1 MNYLQKGGT
10 ISINTQKFKE
20 LVEESALSLRDTD
33 KFDLEYLNFS
43 SVGGYVFKLKSR
55 KLDNF
60 KTIFGGSPTIVSNG
74 CEIILKVIQIK
85 DNGKL
90 NSLENSI
97 NGKEISN
104 ITTVERE
111 IKTQQSIWCSSLDFN
126 YEPIC
131 PQIVHYKFCKKNQPF
146 LLKFLNA
153 IKNSVHKTTLVTIL
167 NNYIGYIINRTGIA
181 KEKLE
186 NEVITFGFIFMEF
199 MTDSKPV
206 SKIFENRYM
215 EKIQRSPHFITK
227 NELLENEKNVLNN
240 YLYTIIRLYK
250 LGYAHGDLHLDNA
263 MYYSNYDYLN
273 NYRVFLIDFGRTY
286 KISDSPQYRTNY
298 VSSDLLLDKNQLSD
312 AAGNLWW
319 SYKQMYNFILE
330 KKTKYSGSLEDY
342 YNNTKGYIKE
352 TSLKK
357 FMNKIMFDLN
367 LKDTIRDAYL
377 LFDQIFAYE
386 NIVNNNYFKNKL
398 NLINIDNINLNEA
411 LINVNV
417 SEKCFAMRS
426 PDGTIMYPSS
436 VYSNYNLKLIED
448 NKKNNLLQYFT
459 PKELIGKIQ
468 NIVPSGQP
476 RIFLW
481 MIGKGN
487 FGMGLY
493 MIETKNCFELTS
505 KHIILAYYAGITSFY
520 GAGELSIYNKVVN
533 VNLASGTYTLASMR
547 NGKINPEQY
556 EYLKSAS
563 VRFIRKT
570 FNKGLSQSNEY
581 TVQFFD
587 SVPTL
592 INQQNCNYPNYSL
605 YQYNNLLQMQNL
617 YKQNYLGKDLITVTT
632 DKNLCMSDHNGGG
645 ALTNDKSDLI
655 LNSSF
660 ESKPKNMYEIQIG
673 KKEKKESFEIDIKNK
688 SEYLLD
694 DLKLAEKFNLNTI
707 EETVPLIYK
716 DENGN
721 DVNILEEMKKNELLK
736 NNLTCLCNLMF
747 QKKIEA
753 TDLKIDV
760 DTNSKTNYETMTDKI
775 SEKINQK
782 NKQINYTK
790 NMREPTITLE
800 NNNLIAQ
807 EVFGGF
813 NKSKKYYTNK
823 KQKIKTIKRK
833 RHNNKRKGKK
843 ITKKYKHKK

>member
-10 ISINTQKFKE
+10 ISINKQRFKE
-20 LVEESALSLRDTD
+20 LVQESNLSPRDTD

-60 KTIFGGSPTIVSNG
+60 KTIFGGSETIVSNG

-85 DNGKL
+85 DNNSRL
-90 NSLENSI
+90 NSLENKFSS
-97 NGKEISN
+97 KEISH

-111 IKTQQSIWCSSLDFN
+111 IKTQQSIWSSSLDFN

-131 PQIVHYKFCKKNQPF
+131 PQIIHYKFCKKNQPF

-153 IKNSVHKTTLVTIL
+153 IKNSFHKTTLVSIL
-167 NNYIGYIINRTGIA
+167 NNYMGYIISRTGIA
-181 KEKLE
+181 RENLE

-199 MTDSKPV
+199 MTGSKPV
-206 SKIFENRYM
+206 TKIFGNRFM
-215 EKIQRSPHFITK
+215 EKILNPPHFITK

-240 YLYTIIRLYK
+240 YLYTTIRLYK

-263 MYYSNYDYLN
+263 MYYSNYDYFN

-286 KISDSPQYRTNY
+286 KISDNPQYRTNH
-298 VSSDLLLDKNQLSD
+298 VSSDLLIDTNQLSD

-319 SYKQMYNFILE
+319 SYKQMYNYILE
-330 KKTKYSGSLEDY
+330 KQTKYGSLEDY
-342 YNNTKGYIKE
+342 YNHIKVYIKDS
-352 TSLKK
+352 SLKR
-357 FMNKIMFDLN
+357 FMNKIMFNLN
-367 LKDTIRDAYL
+367 LKDTVRDAYL
-377 LFDQIFAYE
+377 LFNQVFAYE
-386 NIVNNNYFKNKL
+386 NIVNNNYFENKL
-398 NLINIDNINLNEA
+398 NLINIDNINLNET
-411 LINVNV
+411 LINVNF
-417 SEKCFAMRS
+417 SEKCFSIRP
-426 PDGTIMYPSS
+426 PDGTILYPTSI
-436 VYSNYNLKLIED
+436 YSQYNLKLIED
-448 NKKNNLLQYFT
+448 NRKNNLLKYFT
-459 PKELIGKIQ
+459 PKQLIGKIQ
-468 NIVPSGQP
+468 DIVAVGQP

-481 MIGKGN
+481 MIGNGN

-505 KHIILAYYAGITSFY
+505 KHMILAYYTGITSFY
-520 GAGELSIYNKVVN
+520 GAGELTIYNKEVL
-533 VNLASGTYTLASMR
+533 VNLASGTYTLASIR
-547 NGKINPEQY
+547 SGKINQEQY

-563 VRFIRKT
+563 VRFIKKT
-570 FNKGLSQSNEY
+570 FNAGLSQSSDLY
-581 TVQFFD
+581 RVRFLD
-587 SVPTL
+587 SIQTL
-592 INQQNCNYPNYSL
+592 INQESCNNPNYSA
-605 YQYNNLLQMQNL
+605 YQFNNLLQMNNL
-617 YKQNYLGKDLITVTT
+617 YKQNYPGSALITVTP
-632 DKNLCMSDHNGGG
+632 DKNLCMAQRNGGG
-645 ALTNDKSDLI
+645 AVTNDKSDLI
-655 LNSSF
+655 LKSSF
-660 ESKPKNMYEIQIG
+660 KSKPKNTYETQIG
-673 KKEKKESFEIDIKNK
+673 KKEFFEMDIKNK

-707 EETVPLIYK
+707 EEKLPLIYK
-716 DENGN
+716 DKNGN
-721 DVNILEEMKKNELLK
+721 DVNILKEMEKNELLK
-736 NNLTCLCNLMF
+736 NNLICLCNLMF

-760 DTNSKTNYETMTDKI
+760 DINSKTTYETITGKI
-775 SEKINQK
+775 TEKVNQK

-790 NMREPTITLE
+790 NMSEPTISLE

-823 KQKIKTIKRK
+823 KQKIKTRKRK